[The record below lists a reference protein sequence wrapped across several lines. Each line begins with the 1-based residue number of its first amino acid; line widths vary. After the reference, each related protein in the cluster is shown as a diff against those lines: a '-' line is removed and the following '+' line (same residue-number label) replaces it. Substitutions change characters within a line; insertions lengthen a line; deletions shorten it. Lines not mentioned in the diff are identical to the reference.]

1 MKLTNYNEKLYFLNL
16 NNTGDF
22 LDIRA
27 AGEVRSDDSYRAG
40 DIPQGYILI
49 EYILSGKANVVIG
62 DSVYTISTNDFVLI
76 STDEVLDKYE
86 ILNGQPFSKLWMTLR
101 GRYIDSLYMLF
112 DISRPVAIV
121 NAEKCCPIFR
131 YLLEYITSFGIHESE
146 LCHIFLDL
154 FDRCFSPDR
163 IQNQLPLAD
172 QVKKILDSH
181 IEKPIHVSDIA
192 GYFCRS
198 TRSVERV
205 FAHKF
210 GVTIYQYLRNRRFA
224 AACRELRQT
233 DELIYVIA
241 ERFQLG
247 SPGFFAREFRE
258 RFGMTPNEYRQK
270 FKKSVGSFDRDSS
283 FETIYDYIPY
293 SQPDIMTITSE
304 KKV

>member
-1 MKLTNYNEKLYFLNL
+1 MDVFFENFPTACGIASSFYN
-16 NNTGDF
+16 
-22 LDIRA
+22 
-27 AGEVRSDDSYRAG
+27 
-40 DIPQGYILI
+40 
-49 EYILSGKANVVIG
+49 
-62 DSVYTISTNDFVLI
+62 
-76 STDEVLDKYE
+76 
-86 ILNGQPFSKLWMTLR
+86 
-101 GRYIDSLYMLF
+101 
-112 DISRPVAIV
+112 
-121 NAEKCCPIFR
+121 
-131 YLLEYITSFGIHESE
+131 
-146 LCHIFLDL
+146 
-154 FDRCFSPDR
+154 
-163 IQNQLPLAD
+163 LP
-172 QVKKILDSH
+172 
-181 IEKPIHVSDIA
+181 EKPIHVSDIA

>member
-1 MKLTNYNEKLYFLNL
+1 MKTTSRYSAATELRVRILFKNFLTACGIASSFYN
-16 NNTGDF
+16 
-22 LDIRA
+22 
-27 AGEVRSDDSYRAG
+27 
-40 DIPQGYILI
+40 
-49 EYILSGKANVVIG
+49 
-62 DSVYTISTNDFVLI
+62 
-76 STDEVLDKYE
+76 
-86 ILNGQPFSKLWMTLR
+86 
-101 GRYIDSLYMLF
+101 
-112 DISRPVAIV
+112 
-121 NAEKCCPIFR
+121 
-131 YLLEYITSFGIHESE
+131 
-146 LCHIFLDL
+146 
-154 FDRCFSPDR
+154 
-163 IQNQLPLAD
+163 LP
-172 QVKKILDSH
+172 
-181 IEKPIHVSDIA
+181 EKPIHVSYIA